1 MEITEAEIQ
10 VGEEFRKEEAKNN
23 HTLVWGIKP
32 DLDSSGQSENFGAT
46 WEEQPSN
53 HQNQFNSATCNQN
66 GEQWGPHEGTAM
78 VFLG

>member
-10 VGEEFRKEEAKNN
+10 VGEESRKEEDKNN

-46 WEEQPSN
+46 WEEEQPSN
-53 HQNQFNSATCNQN
+53 HQNEFNSAT
-66 GEQWGPHEGTAM
+66 
-78 VFLG
+78 